1 LQLCTTPHLHLAP
14 EGRSAPTPYHP
25 KSRCK
30 IKRSTPPLPPFPSVQ
45 HPPRPPACFT
55 CMVGVFQ
62 ATQTQPAVR
71 NGPMA
76 SRGAWGP
83 MLALIAPQAQ
93 RGARREA
100 SLREKF
106 FPPNKTHQVECFALD
121 LRHALTQASPHA
133 LTAQNRCCSSS
144 ENQSCAPW
152 FQPPTQLKVATRV
165 HTYTCSAKSAPHP
178 ASHPLQRRQPPAA
191 LSALQRQKVQ
201 TCGFRPKAPPPDQTR
216 VSFTAARGQSRDP
229 RCFPSKKSA
238 SHNPSGEFPT
248 CSLGSE
254 KSGWDQATKT
264 PRAPRPA
271 PPPSQGPDTDCTG
284 GRG

>member
-1 LQLCTTPHLHLAP
+1 
-14 EGRSAPTPYHP
+14 
-25 KSRCK
+25 
-30 IKRSTPPLPPFPSVQ
+30 
-45 HPPRPPACFT
+45 
-55 CMVGVFQ
+55 
-62 ATQTQPAVR
+62 
-71 NGPMA
+71 
-76 SRGAWGP
+76 

-106 FPPNKTHQVECFALD
+106 FLPNKTHQVECFALD

-201 TCGFRPKAPPPDQTR
+201 TCGFRPKAPPPDQSR
-216 VSFTAARGQSRDP
+216 VWITAARGQSRDP
-229 RCFPSKKSA
+229 RCCPTKNA
-238 SHNPSGEFPT
+238 APHNPSGERKVR
-248 CSLGSE
+248 LGP
-254 KSGWDQATKT
+254 GHRDPA
-264 PRAPRPA
+264 AA
-271 PPPSQGPDTDCTG
+271 PPGRVRCSRVPHGLVPAGLEGRVVHRSAAPLERGPTDVFALATRNG
-284 GRG
+284 QKYP